1 LLCTPPSELS
11 EQCLPIAGKMRK
23 TVGQRQRGEKTREKK
38 EKFTFINHSR
48 THFKRSEMN
57 ESKKGNKT
65 GAPKKSEK
73 IQLHTFRPQVRLAVS
88 VCVSESWCVSVYV

>member
-1 LLCTPPSELS
+1 
-11 EQCLPIAGKMRK
+11 MRK

-73 IQLHTFRPQVRLAVS
+73 NSAAYFQAASAPGCVCVGERVLVRFS
-88 VCVSESWCVSVYV
+88 VCVRESNKC